1 MSAGLA
7 HSPAQNTQTDDF
19 PKRNVDI
26 NPGSQGSGRG
36 RSIDLAVFKLF
47 DDPAIAPVI
56 DPFSDVERAV
66 RVAVAAQ
73 FDADKA
79 RPQAAQQP
87 AGVAGL
93 GSGGATV
100 PQSGASGSEGP
111 PLPLFPISEA
121 PSFKGSSSVSRYAL
135 LSKIQRLCRPKD
147 REERGPSVCG
157 CGRPGEG
164 ATHVNI
170 HLRYGE
176 QTGEI
181 RSGVS
186 GIYRC
191 KSAWLCP
198 TCAPAKA
205 LERAE
210 KVQEAAEAT
219 FRRGGMS
226 ALVVLTASHSKDQS
240 LKHVKNLVHTAS
252 SKARK
257 TRAWCKAVEKFAIL
271 GVICGQEVTLSLE
284 NGWHYHQHLSVLV
297 DGPTHEEKAL
307 VTPSASPVCPDR
319 IGPVTFE
326 EWFLPFLAAVP
337 AAEVSSRFI
346 GPVRYGTPYLRLIRR
361 AIGKASGD
369 RIGPPTKKQV
379 FTELARIRAQSA
391 GDFLAEAYK
400 EKIRGAG
407 GKVSD
412 KHGCKVRVAHDA
424 EDASNY
430 TAKGS
435 MAWEVSGGHKDE
447 TKAETSLTPWDIA
460 RAASDCDEFMFA
472 RWKEYETVMPGTV
485 SCRRSKELCKKLGIE
500 PDAPDNED
508 GEQVFHENDDVVG
521 RVEAPVWSR
530 WMSQG
535 LASTFL
541 ARVEYGGEEGFDEAV
556 TATEAD
562 SVKIERWWE
571 EKKAERVREEAEQ
584 KALWQEKHADKLGKA
599 RRVEQSGSPG
609 NDRLL
614 RQAANDVRKHRSK
627 VGARRYIVDVIDR
640 VARDNPDQ
648 GRLSAADVFETSGV
662 ADENDRI
669 FAALFGMS
677 ETEWVA
683 AA

>member
-1 MSAGLA
+1 MSVGLA
-7 HSPAQNTQTDDF
+7 HSPAQNTQTDSF
-19 PKRNVDI
+19 RKRNVDI
-26 NPGSQGSGRG
+26 VPGSHGSGRV
-36 RSIDLAVFKLF
+36 RSKDHSVFKLF
-47 DDPAIAPVI
+47 DDPSAAPVI
-56 DPFSDVERAV
+56 DPFEDGERAV
-66 RVAVAAQ
+66 RAAVSKVLG
-73 FDADKA
+73 ADKA

-87 AGVAGL
+87 AGTDGL

-100 PQSGASGSEGP
+100 PQSKASGIEGP
-111 PLPLFPISEA
+111 PLPLFPVSEA
-121 PSFKGSSSVSRYAL
+121 PSFKGSSSVSRYGL

-147 REERGPSVCG
+147 REKRGPSVCG
-157 CGRPGEG
+157 CGRPGKG

-186 GIYRC
+186 GVYRC

-198 TCAPAKA
+198 ACAPAKA
-205 LERAE
+205 RERAE

-257 TRAWCKAVEKFAIL
+257 TRAWCKAVEEFAIL
-271 GVICGQEVTLSLE
+271 GVICGQEVTLSVE
-284 NGWHYHQHLSVLV
+284 HGWHYHQHLSVLV
-297 DGPTHEEKAL
+297 DGATHEEKAL
-307 VTPSASPVCPDR
+307 VTPSASPFCPDR

-326 EWFLPFLAAVP
+326 EWFLPLLAAVP
-337 AAEVSSRFI
+337 ATEVSSRFI
-346 GPVRYGTPYLRLIRR
+346 GPVRYGTPFLRLVRT

-369 RIGPPTKKQV
+369 RIGPPTKEQV
-379 FTELARIRAQSA
+379 FTELARIRAQAA
-391 GDFLAEAYK
+391 GDFLADAYK

-460 RAASDCDEFMFA
+460 RAASDGDTFMFA
-472 RWKEYETVMPGTV
+472 RWKEYETVMSGTV
-485 SCRRSKELCKKLGIE
+485 SCRRSTELCKKLGIE
-500 PDAPDNED
+500 PDAPENDE
-508 GEQVFHENDDVVG
+508 GEQLFHEQDDIVG

-541 ARVEYGGEEGFDEAV
+541 ARVEYGGEEGFEDAV
-556 TATEAD
+556 AATEAD
-562 SVKIERWWE
+562 SIKIERWWE
-571 EKKAERVREEAEQ
+571 AKKAVEAEKQ
-584 KALWQEKHADKLGKA
+584 TERKA
-599 RRVEQSGSPG
+599 
-609 NDRLL
+609 DRLL
-614 RQAANDVRKHRSK
+614 REAANDVRKHLHRSGGRK
-627 VGARRYIVDVIDR
+627 HITDVVERMARS
-640 VARDNPDQ
+640 NP
-648 GRLSAADVFETSGV
+648 GVPRLSPADVLAKSRCTVEL
-662 ADENDRI
+662 DENHRI
-669 FAALFGMS
+669 FAELFGMS
-677 ETEWVA
+677 EAEWIA

>member
-7 HSPAQNTQTDDF
+7 NSPAQNTQTHDF

-26 NPGSQGSGRG
+26 NPGSQVSGRG
-36 RSIDLAVFKLF
+36 RSIVRTAFKLF
-47 DDPAIAPVI
+47 DDPAISPII
-56 DPFSDVERAV
+56 DPFSDGERAV

-73 FDADKA
+73 FDADMA
-79 RPQAAQQP
+79 RPQAAHQP
-87 AGVAGL
+87 AEGTGL

-100 PQSGASGSEGP
+100 PQSEANGNEGP
-111 PLPLFPISEA
+111 PLPLFPVSEA

-181 RSGVS
+181 RSSVS

-219 FRRGGMS
+219 FRRGGTS

-271 GVICGQEVTLSLE
+271 GVICGQEVTYSLE

-307 VTPSASPVCPDR
+307 VTPPTNPVSSDR
-319 IGPVTFE
+319 IGPLSYDELLFPL
-326 EWFLPFLAAVP
+326 FSAVP
-337 AAEVSSRFI
+337 AAEISSRFI
-346 GPVRYGTPYLRLIRR
+346 GPVRPGTPYLRLVRR

-379 FTELARIRAQSA
+379 FTELARIRAQAA

-412 KHGCKVRVAHDA
+412 KHGCKVRVAHDP

-435 MAWEVSGGHKDE
+435 TAWEVSGGHKDE

-460 RAASDCDEFMFA
+460 RAASDGDKFMYA
-472 RWKEYETVMPGTV
+472 RWKEYEAVMPGTR
-485 SCRRSKELCKKLGIE
+485 SCVRSAALCEKLGIE
-500 PDAPDNED
+500 PDAPENEE

-541 ARVEYGGEEGFDEAV
+541 ARVEYGGEEGFDDAV

-571 EKKAERVREEAEQ
+571 AKKIKEAQGEA
-584 KALWQEKHADKLGKA
+584 KRKE
-599 RRVEQSGSPG
+599 
-609 NDRLL
+609 DRLL
-614 RQAANDVRKHRSK
+614 QQAANDIRKHERRAGMRSRQH
-627 VGARRYIVDVIDR
+627 VVDVIDR
-640 VARDNPDQ
+640 IALDNPDEP
-648 GRLSAADVFETSGV
+648 RLSPVKVLARSRRAVE

-669 FAALFGMS
+669 FAELFGMS
-677 ETEWVA
+677 ETEWLA

>member
-7 HSPAQNTQTDDF
+7 HSPAQNRQTDDF

-36 RSIDLAVFKLF
+36 RSKDLSVFKLF
-47 DDPAIAPVI
+47 DDPANAPAI
-56 DPFSDVERAV
+56 DPFEDGERAV
-66 RVAVAAQ
+66 RVAVSKAL
-73 FDADKA
+73 DADKA

-87 AGVAGL
+87 AGGAGL

-100 PQSGASGSEGP
+100 PHSDASGNEGP
-111 PLPLFPISEA
+111 PLPLFSVSEA
-121 PSFKGSSSVSRYAL
+121 PSFKGSSSISRYAL

-147 REERGPSVCG
+147 QEERGPSVCG

-181 RSGVS
+181 RAGVS
-186 GIYRC
+186 GVYRC

-198 TCAPAKA
+198 ACAPAKA

-210 KVQEAAEAT
+210 KVHEAADAT
-219 FRRGGMS
+219 FRRGGMA

-240 LKHVKNLVHTAS
+240 LEHVRTLVHTAS

-257 TRAWCKAVEKFAIL
+257 TRAWCKAVDIFGIL
-271 GVICGQEVTLSLE
+271 GVICGQEVTYSLE

-297 DGPTHEEKAL
+297 DGPKGDEMAAANGDVEKL
-307 VTPSASPVCPDR
+307 RQFVSAR
-319 IGPVTFE
+319 AQAAGN
-326 EWFLPFLAAVP
+326 FLA
-337 AAEVSSRFI
+337 
-346 GPVRYGTPYLRLIRR
+346 G
-361 AIGKASGD
+361 
-369 RIGPPTKKQV
+369 
-379 FTELARIRAQSA
+379 
-391 GDFLAEAYK
+391 AYK

-407 GKVSD
+407 GKISD

-424 EDASNY
+424 EDASSY

-435 MAWEVSGGHKDE
+435 MAWEVSGACKDK

-460 RAASDCDEFMFA
+460 RAASDGDKFMFA
-472 RWKEYETVMPGTV
+472 RWKEYEAVMPGTR
-485 SCRRSKELCKKLGIE
+485 SCVRSAALCEKLGIE
-500 PDAPDNED
+500 PDAPDVEEGD
-508 GEQVFHENDDVVG
+508 QDFHEQDDVVG
-521 RVEAPVWSR
+521 QVEAPVWSR
-530 WMSQG
+530 WMRNG

-541 ARVEYGGEEGFDEAV
+541 ARVEYGGEEGFDDAV
-556 TATEAD
+556 AATEAD

-571 EKKAERVREEAEQ
+571 AKKAKEAQGE
-584 KALWQEKHADKLGKA
+584 GK
-599 RRVEQSGSPG
+599 RKE
-609 NDRLL
+609 DCLL
-614 RQAANDVRKHRSK
+614 QQAANDIRKHQRRAGMRSRQH
-627 VGARRYIVDVIDR
+627 VVDVIDR
-640 VARDNPDQ
+640 IALDNPDEP
-648 GRLSAADVFETSGV
+648 RLSPVKALARSRRAVE

-669 FAALFGMS
+669 FAELFGMS
-677 ETEWVA
+677 ETEWRA

>member
-26 NPGSQGSGRG
+26 NPESQGSGRG
-36 RSIDLAVFKLF
+36 RSKDLAVFKLF
-47 DDPAIAPVI
+47 DDPASAPVI
-56 DPFSDVERAV
+56 DPFEDGERAV
-66 RVAVAAQ
+66 RVAVSKALDAA
-73 FDADKA
+73 KA

-87 AGVAGL
+87 AGGAGL

-100 PQSGASGSEGP
+100 PQSEANGNEGP
-111 PLPLFPISEA
+111 PLPLFPVSEA

-135 LSKIQRLCRPKD
+135 LSKIQKLCRPKD
-147 REERGPSVCG
+147 RDERGPSVCG

-176 QTGEI
+176 QTGEV
-181 RSGVS
+181 RAGVS
-186 GIYRC
+186 GVYRC

-219 FRRGGMS
+219 FRRGGTS

-271 GVICGQEVTLSLE
+271 GVICGQEVTYSLE

-307 VTPSASPVCPDR
+307 VTPPTDPVSSDR
-319 IGPVTFE
+319 IGPLSYDELLF
-326 EWFLPFLAAVP
+326 PFLSAVP
-337 AAEVSSRFI
+337 AAEISSRFI
-346 GPVRYGTPYLRLIRR
+346 GPVRPGTPYLRLVRR

-379 FTELARIRAQSA
+379 FIELARIRAQAA

-412 KHGCKVRVAHDA
+412 QHGCKVRVAHDA

-435 MAWEVSGGHKDE
+435 MAWEVSGACKDE

-460 RAASDCDEFMFA
+460 RAASDGDKFMYA
-472 RWKEYETVMPGTV
+472 RWKEYEKVMPKTR
-485 SCRRSKELCKKLGIE
+485 SCVRSAALCEKLGIE
-500 PDAPDNED
+500 PDVEEDED

-541 ARVEYGGEEGFDEAV
+541 ARVEYGGEEGFDDAV

-562 SVKIERWWE
+562 SVKVERWWE
-571 EKKAERVREEAEQ
+571 AKKAE
-584 KALWQEKHADKLGKA
+584 KDEKQADRKG
-599 RRVEQSGSPG
+599 E
-609 NDRLL
+609 RLL
-614 RQAANDVRKHRSK
+614 REAANDVRKHLNEA
-627 VGARRYIVDVIDR
+627 GARRQIADVVER
-640 VARDNPDQ
+640 VARDNPD
-648 GRLSAADVFETSGV
+648 GPRLSEADVLARSRCTVEP
-662 ADENDRI
+662 DENDRI
-669 FAALFGMS
+669 FAELFGMS
-677 ETEWVA
+677 ETDWLA